1 MGGRAGERGKEG
13 GINLESKKM
22 AENFKSLK
30 IWQIAEDLAIDLYT
44 LTRKFPKEELF
55 ALTSQ
60 IRRAGISVPANIA
73 ESSGR
78 FGIKDKTQFLMIAR
92 GSIIEIRSHISIA
105 RRLRYINDSDC
116 ARIDSLYES
125 LTRSLNA
132 FIRTIRETSQST
144 SVDPTN

>member
-1 MGGRAGERGKEG
+1 
-13 GINLESKKM
+13 M
-22 AENFKSLK
+22 AENFRNLK
-30 IWQIAEDLAIDLYT
+30 IWQMAEDLTIDLYV

-55 ALTSQ
+55 SLTDQ

-78 FGIKDKTQFLMIAR
+78 FGVKDKIQFLMIAR

-105 RRLRYINDSDC
+105 RRLKYISD
-116 ARIDSLYES
+116 ADYAKIDSLYES

-132 FIRTIRETSQST
+132 FIRTIRETPQPSSSFSSSAELT
-144 SVDPTN
+144 K